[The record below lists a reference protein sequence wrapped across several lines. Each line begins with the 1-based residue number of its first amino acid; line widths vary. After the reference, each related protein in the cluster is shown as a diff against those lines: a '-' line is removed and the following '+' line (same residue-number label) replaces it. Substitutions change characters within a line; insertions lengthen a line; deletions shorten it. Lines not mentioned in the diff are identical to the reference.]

1 MAQGRPTKYSQEMH
15 DRYCAMAEQGATESE
30 IAAAL
35 GVNTD
40 TLYEWASKHPI
51 FSEARKAARDK
62 ANDHV
67 EAALFKMATGL
78 KHRVVKPMEVKDGDG
93 VSHIELVEYEE
104 RLPPNPTSMIF
115 WLKNRRPDRWRDKQE
130 LEVDS
135 TVEIKHSFDPEGV

>member
-1 MAQGRPTKYSQEMH
+1 MAQGRPTKLSP
-15 DRYCAMAEQGATESE
+15 AMIEKYVELASQGATEQE
-30 IAAAL
+30 IADKL
-35 GVNTD
+35 GVCRD
-40 TLYEWASKHPI
+40 TIYQWARDSET
-51 FSEARKAARDK
+51 FSYARKEARDS

>member
-1 MAQGRPTKYSQEMH
+1 MATGRPTKLSP
-15 DRYCAMAEQGATESE
+15 AMIEQYVELARQGATEQE
-30 IAAAL
+30 IADKL
-35 GVNTD
+35 GVCRD
-40 TLYEWASKHPI
+40 TIYQWARDSEQ
-51 FSEARKAARDK
+51 FSYARKEARDE

-78 KHRVVKPMEVKDGDG
+78 KHCVVKPMEVKDGDG

-130 LEVDS
+130 VEVDS